1 MKHLL
6 FLSFLFSLGTFT
18 IAQIPGGMGGNRPGG
33 AAGKQNM
40 NVGHFYGKIVDSK
53 TNKGIPG
60 VTVILTGN
68 KFDTVTKK
76 LKEVS
81 LRTIISSNHGDFSL
95 ENLPIFGN
103 FKLKISSV
111 GYKSIEKPLNF
122 GIKFPQGSP
131 SGGMS
136 GSATQGDAS
145 AGMSA
150 NFQQLLG
157 QVDKDLGNIKLE
169 SDPSDLGN
177 VTVTAS
183 AKQQLELGI
192 DRKIFNVDKNLT
204 SSGQTATEIMKS
216 IPTLNV
222 DIDGNVTLRNA
233 TPTIFVDG
241 RPTTM
246 TLDQIPADIIDKIE
260 IITNPSAK
268 YDASGGGAGI
278 LNIVLKKNKKNGYNG
293 GIRAGIDSRARLNAG
308 GDINYRQN
316 KVNFFASGMFM
327 QRKSI
332 YTSIT
337 DQNLLGAVNDTSSHT
352 VDNGNNDGHFG
363 FGRAGMD
370 YFIDNRNT
378 ISFTG
383 NYNKG
388 HFFTPDAQ
396 TIDSLVN
403 GIPYTFTNRNTN
415 TQANFENFGGQL
427 SFKHN
432 FTQNNHD
439 ITADF
444 NYNSSNTNS
453 LSTINSQ
460 TYLPNG
466 AAKYPL
472 YQQMADGS
480 GYNHYFTGQTDYEN
494 QINDNTKFEAG
505 ARAAIREF
513 RTDNLQYLNDNI
525 NSHQFYLNPYS
536 SSRYKYT
543 DEVFA
548 AYTSYSL
555 KVKKWSYLLG
565 LRVESSNYKGQM
577 FKLNGDDSTKL
588 LPIKYPVSL
597 FPSAFITYK
606 IDEKQDFQLN
616 YSRRIN
622 RPNFFQLIPSYNFT
636 NPQSPSVGN
645 PNLRPEFTNSFEMS
659 YNNAYKRNANFLAT
673 VYIKYTTDL
682 ITSYIYKDINR
693 NTSSAAAGDS
703 LYYTSYINADNSY
716 SYGLELTNKMNIV
729 RWWEL
734 TINVNLYNS
743 VLNATIPN
751 QTINNSLVSGFA
763 KMNNNFKVAKGWSV
777 QFSGDAQAKSL
788 IPQNSGGGGGG
799 GRGGS
804 MGMGGPVTLAQGY
817 ILPRYGFDLAIRKE
831 WTWKKGQTGS
841 LTLSMNDIFR
851 TQVYKTSASTVFG
864 AETLTQDVQRRRD
877 PQVLRL
883 NFSYRFGKFDVN
895 LLKRKNTK
903 ADQSGGMD
911 AIQ

>member
-6 FLSFLFSLGTFT
+6 FFSFLISLSSFT
-18 IAQIPGGMGGNRPGG
+18 IAQFQGGMGGSRPGGG

-111 GYKSIEKPLNF
+111 GYKSFEKPLTF
-122 GIKFPQGSP
+122 GIKFPQGGSG
-131 SGGMS
+131 SGGGMN
-136 GSATQGDAS
+136 GSPVQGDAGT
-145 AGMSA
+145 GMNS

-268 YDASGGGAGI
+268 YDASGGSAGI

-293 GIRAGIDSRARLNAG
+293 GIRTGIDSRARINAG

-332 YTSIT
+332 NTSIT
-337 DQNLLGAVNDTSSHT
+337 DQTLLESSNVTNSHT

-388 HFFTPDAQ
+388 HFFNPDTQ
-396 TIDSLVN
+396 SIDSLMN
-403 GIPYTFTNRNTN
+403 GFPYSNTNRNTN
-415 TQANFENFGGQL
+415 SQANFENFGGQL

-444 NYNSSNTNS
+444 NS
-453 LSTINSQ
+453 IPVQ
-460 TYLPNG
+460 P
-466 AAKYPL
+466 AA
-472 YQQMADGS
+472 
-480 GYNHYFTGQTDYEN
+480 
-494 QINDNTKFEAG
+494 
-505 ARAAIREF
+505 
-513 RTDNLQYLNDNI
+513 
-525 NSHQFYLNPYS
+525 
-536 SSRYKYT
+536 
-543 DEVFA
+543 
-548 AYTSYSL
+548 
-555 KVKKWSYLLG
+555 
-565 LRVESSNYKGQM
+565 
-577 FKLNGDDSTKL
+577 
-588 LPIKYPVSL
+588 
-597 FPSAFITYK
+597 
-606 IDEKQDFQLN
+606 
-616 YSRRIN
+616 
-622 RPNFFQLIPSYNFT
+622 
-636 NPQSPSVGN
+636 
-645 PNLRPEFTNSFEMS
+645 
-659 YNNAYKRNANFLAT
+659 
-673 VYIKYTTDL
+673 
-682 ITSYIYKDINR
+682 
-693 NTSSAAAGDS
+693 
-703 LYYTSYINADNSY
+703 
-716 SYGLELTNKMNIV
+716 
-729 RWWEL
+729 
-734 TINVNLYNS
+734 
-743 VLNATIPN
+743 
-751 QTINNSLVSGFA
+751 
-763 KMNNNFKVAKGWSV
+763 
-777 QFSGDAQAKSL
+777 
-788 IPQNSGGGGGG
+788 
-799 GRGGS
+799 
-804 MGMGGPVTLAQGY
+804 
-817 ILPRYGFDLAIRKE
+817 
-831 WTWKKGQTGS
+831 
-841 LTLSMNDIFR
+841 
-851 TQVYKTSASTVFG
+851 
-864 AETLTQDVQRRRD
+864 
-877 PQVLRL
+877 
-883 NFSYRFGKFDVN
+883 
-895 LLKRKNTK
+895 
-903 ADQSGGMD
+903 
-911 AIQ
+911 